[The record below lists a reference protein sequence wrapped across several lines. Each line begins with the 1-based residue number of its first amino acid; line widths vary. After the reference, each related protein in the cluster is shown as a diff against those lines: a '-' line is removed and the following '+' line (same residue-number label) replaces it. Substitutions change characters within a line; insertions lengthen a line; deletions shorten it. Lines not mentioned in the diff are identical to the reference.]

1 MPRENEP
8 LILSVD
14 TTTDVRSVAVVA
26 GTHVQAQTTGN
37 LRGGQAANLLGDID
51 AMLAE
56 AGIGLTAIDL
66 YAVATGPGS
75 FTGLRTGLATIKAFA
90 ATQHKL
96 IVGVPTL
103 HAIAFAARPAGHVV
117 AALPAGRGELFAQ
130 LLAVNSDGA
139 IAELSSP
146 AHLAPA
152 TLIARALDWPSPL
165 TWAGAGAHVQ
175 ADALRE
181 AAERAGFE
189 WYTESDKAGA
199 ESDYLAGDGAR
210 VWTLAR
216 PVRAYAAEIAA
227 LALSA
232 YRSGRT
238 TSAAELS
245 ALYVRLSDAELN
257 ERCRV

>member
-1 MPRENEP
+1 MQQEREP
-8 LILSVD
+8 LILSID

-26 GTHVQAQTTGN
+26 GGRVRAQTTGH
-37 LRGGQAANLLGDID
+37 LRGPQAANLLGDIND
-51 AMLAE
+51 VLAK
-56 AGIGLTAIDL
+56 AGIELKDIDL

-90 ATQHKL
+90 ATQHKP

-103 HAIAFAARPAGHVV
+103 HAIAQAARPAAHIV
-117 AALPAGRGELFAQ
+117 AVLPAGRGELFAQ
-130 LLAVNSDGA
+130 LLALAPDGA
-139 IAELSSP
+139 IAELGRP

-152 TLIARALDWPSPL
+152 ALIARALAWPPPL
-165 TWAGAGAHVQ
+165 AWAGAGAHTQ
-175 ADALRE
+175 AE
-181 AAERAGFE
+181 AIRAAAVRAGYAWSVE
-189 WYTESDKAGA
+189 PDKVNSERRNMAG
-199 ESDYLAGDGAR
+199 EGAR

-216 PVRAYAAEIAA
+216 PSSAYAVPVAA
-227 LALSA
+227 LALGA
-232 YRSGRT
+232 YRSERT